1 MLSGFEAQWLIL
13 SCIAIVVFVL
23 YKFLVARNKS
33 SLPLLPGPRPLPLLG
48 NVLQFPT
55 QNLGRGFRE
64 LSDKYGDVVH
74 LRILGRSIILIGSY
88 EAACDIL
95 EKRSANNSD
104 RPPSA
109 MVEMTDLDWVF
120 VFKSYGPEWRKYRRV
135 MHNAF
140 TPDAITRY
148 WPVQLQT
155 TRELLRNLLTSP
167 TNFSA
172 HIHFSFA
179 ATVLRV
185 VYGLD
190 ITPGDD
196 EYYQLI
202 ERLGSIT
209 ADIATPGQH
218 SVEAFPSMR
227 YLPSWLPG
235 MGFKKQAAAWKLE
248 CAHVRDSLY
257 KYARETMVRT
267 GVKESILTMMTEKYA
282 EEDLIKNMTA
292 TIYSSSADTTNAAA
306 HALILALAMHP
317 EVQRKAQAELDNVI
331 GPDRLPEFSDRDALP
346 YVRAIVKE
354 VVRWHAVAPVGGA
367 HRSTVDDEYNGYFIP
382 AQSIIIPNQWAM
394 SRDPAH
400 YPNPDAFNPDRFFLN
415 GELNPNV
422 RDPATFAFGFGRR
435 ICPGRHFAE
444 ATLFIMCASILHT
457 MDIGP
462 ALDENGVPKKLEMK
476 TDGLAVE
483 HPKPFECRFTARNA
497 RMKDLVFASEA

>member
-1 MLSGFEAQWLIL
+1 MLRGFSAQWPIL
-13 SCIAIVVFVL
+13 PCVAIVVFVL
-23 YKFLVARNKS
+23 YRFLVPRNKRT
-33 SLPLLPGPRPLPLLG
+33 LPLPPGPPPLPLLG

-55 QNLGRGFRE
+55 QNLGQGFRE
-64 LSDKYGDVVH
+64 LSEKYGDVVH
-74 LRILGRSIILIGSY
+74 LRVLGRSIILIGSY

-95 EKRSANNSD
+95 EKRSAIYSD

-109 MVEMTDLDWVF
+109 MVELTDLDWVF
-120 VFKSYGPEWRKYRRV
+120 VFKHYGPEWRKYRRA
-135 MHNAF
+135 MHSAF
-140 TPDAITRY
+140 TAEAITRY

-167 TNFSA
+167 ANFSA

-179 ATVLRV
+179 ATVLRM

-196 EYYQLI
+196 RYYQLI

-218 SVEAFPSMR
+218 RVEAFPSMR
-227 YLPSWLPG
+227 YLPSWFPG
-235 MGFKKQAAAWKLE
+235 MGFKKQADAWKEE
-248 CAHVRDSLY
+248 CAAVRDSMY
-257 KYARETMVRT
+257 DSAKETMNRT
-267 GVKESILTMMTEKYA
+267 GVKESILTMLTEKYA
-282 EEDLIKNMTA
+282 EEDLVKNMTA

-317 EVQRKAQAELDNVI
+317 EVQRKAQAELDSVI

-367 HRSTVDDEYNGYFIP
+367 HRSTADDEYNGYFIP
-382 AQSIIIPNQWAM
+382 AKSIIIPNQWAM

-400 YPNPDAFNPDRFFLN
+400 YPNPDSFNPDRFLIN
-415 GELNPNV
+415 GEFNPNV

-457 MDIGP
+457 MNIIP

-497 RMKDLVFASEA
+497 HMKELVLASDA